1 MCQAT
6 AYLDDQKIMQDVIWL
21 ELTEGGVLLRT
32 FFEEPQ
38 EVKGTLKGI
47 DLLKH
52 RILLASPE
60 KVPGER
66 VRNEKETKHD

>member
-6 AYLDDQKIMQDVIWL
+6 VYLDEKKIMEDVIWL
-21 ELTEGGVLLRT
+21 EPTEDGILLRT
-32 FFEEPQ
+32 FFEEPR

-52 RILLASPE
+52 RVLLVSPA
-60 KVPGER
+60 K
-66 VRNEKETKHD
+66 DQ